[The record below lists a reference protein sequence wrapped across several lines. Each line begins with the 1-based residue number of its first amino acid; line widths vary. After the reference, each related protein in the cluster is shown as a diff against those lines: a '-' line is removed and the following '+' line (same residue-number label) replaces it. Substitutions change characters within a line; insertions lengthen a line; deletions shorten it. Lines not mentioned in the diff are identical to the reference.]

1 MDAVE
6 PMWSGELSNKLQ
18 ASLWYLQVLLPREI
32 VILHRWTDL
41 GQVPEAP
48 VGTTRLSAIAVV
60 HFRLDRHCWLIP
72 NP

>member
-6 PMWSGELSNKLQ
+6 PMWSGELSNNPR

-32 VILHRWTDL
+32 VIPHRWIDL
-41 GQVPEAP
+41 GQVAEAP

-60 HFRLDRHCWLIP
+60 HFRLDGHCWLIP
-72 NP
+72 TP